1 MKIKL
6 FGWHMWL
13 VYDTTTAGL
22 VGAHSTNHGWSFMK
36 LELMSL
42 KFLPIMVKNFKKR
55 QPFRPVRGQ
64 AEVN

>member
-22 VGAHSTNHGWSFMK
+22 VGAHSTNHGW
-36 LELMSL
+36 
-42 KFLPIMVKNFKKR
+42 KNGIDNFNILSHY
-55 QPFRPVRGQ
+55 
-64 AEVN
+64 EN